1 MSVDTKTPHAP
12 SAAAVD
18 KQPPVRPT
26 RSRTT
31 RSRGGAT
38 ASSFSS
44 RAVVN
49 TILVIMAFYTLMPL
63 TWLIF
68 ASTKNNGDLFAHPG
82 FELGDFNL
90 FSNLRALFSYNDGI
104 FATWL
109 GNSMLYSVVGAA
121 ASAFISLLAGYAF
134 DKYNFPLKNKM
145 YGVVLLGI
153 LVPSTVVSLPMYLMA
168 SKVGLVNT
176 YWAVLIPGLVNPF
189 GVYLARVFS
198 EGYVPGETLEA
209 ARMDGAS
216 EIRLFR
222 SVSLPMMAPAFMTI
236 FLFSFTGS
244 WNNFFLPLVMLN
256 DSSKYPVTL
265 GIYNWNQTVSQYPE
279 FYQLVITGSLISVI
293 PLAIAFLGLQR
304 YWRSGL
310 TAGAVK

>member
-1 MSVDTKTPHAP
+1 
-12 SAAAVD
+12 
-18 KQPPVRPT
+18 
-26 RSRTT
+26 
-31 RSRGGAT
+31 
-38 ASSFSS
+38 
-44 RAVVN
+44 
-49 TILVIMAFYTLMPL
+49 MAFYTLMPL
-63 TWLIF
+63 TWLLF
-68 ASTKNNGDLFAHPG
+68 AATKDNSDLFAHPG

-90 FSNLRALFSYNDGI
+90 FSNLSRLFSYDDGI

-134 DKYNFPLKNKM
+134 DKYSFPLKNKM
-145 YGVVLLGI
+145 YAVVLLGI